1 MRKET
6 MKKDRA
12 WIEVNLKQLQK
23 NAEII
28 QKFLEE
34 GCELM
39 AVVKA
44 NAYGHGAVETAK
56 ALNAVGVCSFAVA
69 TIDEGIA
76 LRWEGI
82 CGKILILGY
91 TDPERAEELKKCEL
105 CQTIISLPYADA
117 LKRREQ
123 GLQAEVKIDTGMHR
137 QGVRWDQFRDL
148 KRLFLDPAFH
158 ICGMYTHFCA
168 ADSQEVQDILFTK
181 EQIGRFEEVV
191 KYLRSEQIPIPPL
204 HMQSSYGLAN
214 YPELVCD
221 YARIGILLYGSLSS
235 DRDEVRVEIPVKP
248 VMEIKARV
256 TSVREL
262 WEGEEAGYGRAFQA
276 ERKTKLAC
284 ISVGYA
290 DGLPRA
296 LSCGKGEVLVHGKR
310 VPLVGR
316 ICMDQALIDVT
327 EIEDVKEG
335 DVVTLVGHDG
345 EEEIRMSELA
355 DLAGTIANELFS
367 RLGSR
372 LKRIYHF

>member
-28 QKFLEE
+28 QKFLKE

-44 NAYGHGAVETAK
+44 NGYGHGAVETAK

-76 LRWEGI
+76 LRREGI

-91 TDPERAEELKKCEL
+91 TDPERAGELKKYEL

-123 GLQAEVKIDTGMHR
+123 GLQTEVKIDTGMHR
-137 QGVRWDQFRDL
+137 QGVRWDQLQDI

-168 ADSQEVQDILFTK
+168 ADSQEAQDMLFTK
-181 EQIGRFEEVV
+181 EQIRRFEEVV
-191 KYLRSEQIPIPPL
+191 KYLRSEQIPLPSL
-204 HMQSSYGLAN
+204 HMQSSYGLVN

-235 DRDEVRVEIPVKP
+235 GRDEVRVEIPVAP
-248 VMEIKARV
+248 AMEIKARV
-256 TSVREL
+256 TSVRKLE
-262 WEGEEAGYGRAFQA
+262 EGEQAGYGRAFQA

-335 DVVTLVGHDG
+335 DVVTLVGRDG
-345 EEEIRMSELA
+345 KEEIQMSELA
-355 DLAGTIANELFS
+355 DRADTIANELFS

>member
-28 QKFLEE
+28 QKFLKE

-44 NAYGHGAVETAK
+44 NGYGHGAVETAK

-76 LRWEGI
+76 LRREGI

-91 TDPERAEELKKCEL
+91 TDPERAGELKKYEL

-137 QGVRWDQFRDL
+137 QGVRWDQLQDI

-168 ADSQEVQDILFTK
+168 ADSQEAQDMLFTK
-181 EQIGRFEEVV
+181 EQIRRFEEVV
-191 KYLRSEQIPIPPL
+191 KYLRSEQIPLPSL
-204 HMQSSYGLAN
+204 HMQSSYGLVN

-235 DRDEVRVEIPVKP
+235 GRDEVRVEIPVSP

-262 WEGEEAGYGRAFQA
+262 EEGEQAGYGRAFQA

-290 DGLPRA
+290 DGLPRT

-335 DVVTLVGHDG
+335 DVVTLVGRDG
-345 EEEIRMSELA
+345 KEEIRMSELA
-355 DLAGTIANELFS
+355 DRAGTIANELFS

>member
-28 QKFLEE
+28 QKFLKE

-44 NAYGHGAVETAK
+44 NGYGHGAVETAK

-69 TIDEGIA
+69 TIDEGIV
-76 LRWEGI
+76 LRREGI

-91 TDPERAEELKKCEL
+91 TDPERAEELKKYEL
-105 CQTIISLPYADA
+105 CQAIISLPYADA

-137 QGVRWDQFRDL
+137 QGVRWDQLQDI

-168 ADSQEVQDILFTK
+168 ADSQEEQDMLFTK
-181 EQIGRFEEVV
+181 EQIRRFEEVV
-191 KYLRSEQIPIPPL
+191 KYLRSEQIPLPSL
-204 HMQSSYGLAN
+204 HMQSSYGLVN

-235 DRDEVRVEIPVKP
+235 GRDEVRVEIPVSP

-262 WEGEEAGYGRAFQA
+262 EEGEQAGYGRAFQA

-290 DGLPRA
+290 DGLPRT

-335 DVVTLVGHDG
+335 DVVTLVGRDG
-345 EEEIRMSELA
+345 KEEIRMSELA
-355 DLAGTIANELFS
+355 DRAGTIANELFS

>member
-28 QKFLEE
+28 QKFLKE

-44 NAYGHGAVETAK
+44 NGYGHGAVETAK

-76 LRWEGI
+76 LRREGI

-91 TDPERAEELKKCEL
+91 TDPERAGELKKYEL

-137 QGVRWDQFRDL
+137 QGVRWDQFRDI

-168 ADSQEVQDILFTK
+168 ADSQEEQDMLFTK
-181 EQIGRFEEVV
+181 EQIRRFEEVV
-191 KYLRSEQIPIPPL
+191 KYLRSEQIPLPSL
-204 HMQSSYGLAN
+204 HMQSSYGLVN

-235 DRDEVRVEIPVKP
+235 GRDEVRVEIPVSP

-262 WEGEEAGYGRAFQA
+262 EEGEQAGYGRAFQA

-290 DGLPRA
+290 DGLPRT

-335 DVVTLVGHDG
+335 DVVTLVGRDG
-345 EEEIRMSELA
+345 KEEIRMSELA
-355 DLAGTIANELFS
+355 DRAGTIANELFS

>member
-28 QKFLEE
+28 QKFLKE

-44 NAYGHGAVETAK
+44 NGYGHGAVETAK

-76 LRWEGI
+76 LRREGI

-91 TDPERAEELKKCEL
+91 TDPERAGELKKYEL

-137 QGVRWDQFRDL
+137 QGVRWDQLQDI

-168 ADSQEVQDILFTK
+168 ADSQEEQDMLFTK
-181 EQIGRFEEVV
+181 EQIRRFEEVV
-191 KYLRSEQIPIPPL
+191 KYLRSEQIPLPSL
-204 HMQSSYGLAN
+204 HMQSSYGLVN

-235 DRDEVRVEIPVKP
+235 GRDEVRVEIPVSP

-262 WEGEEAGYGRAFQA
+262 EEGEQAGYGRAFQA

-290 DGLPRA
+290 DGLPRT

-310 VPLVGR
+310 VSLVGR

-335 DVVTLVGHDG
+335 DVVTLVGRDG
-345 EEEIRMSELA
+345 KEEIRMSELA
-355 DLAGTIANELFS
+355 DRAGTIANELFS

>member
-28 QKFLEE
+28 QKFLKE

-44 NAYGHGAVETAK
+44 NGYGHGAVETAK

-76 LRWEGI
+76 LRREGI

-91 TDPERAEELKKCEL
+91 TDPERAGELKKYEL

-137 QGVRWDQFRDL
+137 QGVRWDQFRDI

-168 ADSQEVQDILFTK
+168 ADSQEAQDMLFTK
-181 EQIGRFEEVV
+181 EQIRRFEEVV
-191 KYLRSEQIPIPPL
+191 KYLRSEQIPLPSL
-204 HMQSSYGLAN
+204 HMQSSYGLVN

-235 DRDEVRVEIPVKP
+235 GRDEVRVEIPVSP

-262 WEGEEAGYGRAFQA
+262 EEGEQAGYGRAFQA

-335 DVVTLVGHDG
+335 DVVTLVGRDG
-345 EEEIRMSELA
+345 KEEIRMSELA
-355 DLAGTIANELFS
+355 DRAGTIANELFS

>member
-28 QKFLEE
+28 QKFLKE

-44 NAYGHGAVETAK
+44 NGYGHGAVETAK

-76 LRWEGI
+76 LRREGI

-91 TDPERAEELKKCEL
+91 TDPERAGELKKYEL

-123 GLQAEVKIDTGMHR
+123 GLQTEVKIDTGMHR
-137 QGVRWDQFRDL
+137 QGVRWDQLQDI
-148 KRLFLDPAFH
+148 KRLFLDLAFH

-168 ADSQEVQDILFTK
+168 ADSQEAQDMLFTK
-181 EQIGRFEEVV
+181 EQIRRFEEVV
-191 KYLRSEQIPIPPL
+191 KYLRSEQIPLPSL
-204 HMQSSYGLAN
+204 HMQSSYGLVN

-235 DRDEVRVEIPVKP
+235 GRDEVRVEIPVAP
-248 VMEIKARV
+248 AMEIKARV
-256 TSVREL
+256 TSVRKLE
-262 WEGEEAGYGRAFQA
+262 EGEQAGYGRAFQA

-284 ISVGYA
+284 ISGGYA

-335 DVVTLVGHDG
+335 DVVTLVGRDG
-345 EEEIRMSELA
+345 KEEIQMSELA
-355 DLAGTIANELFS
+355 DRADTIANELFS

>member
-28 QKFLEE
+28 QKFLKE

-44 NAYGHGAVETAK
+44 NGYGHGAVETAK

-76 LRWEGI
+76 LRREGI

-91 TDPERAEELKKCEL
+91 TDPERAGELKKYEL

-137 QGVRWDQFRDL
+137 QGVRWDQLQDI

-168 ADSQEVQDILFTK
+168 ADSQEAQDMLFTK
-181 EQIGRFEEVV
+181 EQIRRLEEVV
-191 KYLRSEQIPIPPL
+191 KYLRSEQIPLPSL
-204 HMQSSYGLAN
+204 HMQSSSGLVN

-235 DRDEVRVEIPVKP
+235 GRDEVRVEIPVSP
-248 VMEIKARV
+248 VMEIKARA

-262 WEGEEAGYGRAFQA
+262 EEGEQAGYGRAFQA

-335 DVVTLVGHDG
+335 DVVTLVGRDG
-345 EEEIRMSELA
+345 KEEIRMSELA
-355 DLAGTIANELFS
+355 DRAGTIANELFS

>member
-1 MRKET
+1 M
-6 MKKDRA
+6 
-12 WIEVNLKQLQK
+12 
-23 NAEII
+23 
-28 QKFLEE
+28 
-34 GCELM
+34 
-39 AVVKA
+39 
-44 NAYGHGAVETAK
+44 
-56 ALNAVGVCSFAVA
+56 
-69 TIDEGIA
+69 
-76 LRWEGI
+76 
-82 CGKILILGY
+82 
-91 TDPERAEELKKCEL
+91 
-105 CQTIISLPYADA
+105 
-117 LKRREQ
+117 
-123 GLQAEVKIDTGMHR
+123 QAEVKIDTGMHR
-137 QGVRWDQFRDL
+137 QGVRWDQLQDI

-168 ADSQEVQDILFTK
+168 ADSQEAQDMLFTK
-181 EQIGRFEEVV
+181 EQIRRFEEVV
-191 KYLRSEQIPIPPL
+191 KYLRSEQIPLPSL
-204 HMQSSYGLAN
+204 HMQSSYGLVN

-235 DRDEVRVEIPVKP
+235 GRDEVRVEIPVAP
-248 VMEIKARV
+248 AMEIKARV
-256 TSVREL
+256 TSVRKLE
-262 WEGEEAGYGRAFQA
+262 EGEQAGYGRAFQA

-335 DVVTLVGHDG
+335 DVVTLVGRDG
-345 EEEIRMSELA
+345 KEEIQMSELA
-355 DLAGTIANELFS
+355 DRAGTIANELFS

>member
-28 QKFLEE
+28 QKFLKE

-44 NAYGHGAVETAK
+44 NGYGHGAVETAK

-76 LRWEGI
+76 LRREGI

-91 TDPERAEELKKCEL
+91 TDPERAGELKKYEL

-137 QGVRWDQFRDL
+137 QGVRWDQFRDI

-168 ADSQEVQDILFTK
+168 ADSQEEQDMLFTK
-181 EQIGRFEEVV
+181 EQIRRFEEVV
-191 KYLRSEQIPIPPL
+191 KYLRSEQIPLPSL
-204 HMQSSYGLAN
+204 HMQSSYGLVN

-235 DRDEVRVEIPVKP
+235 GRDEVRVEIPVSP

-262 WEGEEAGYGRAFQA
+262 EEGEQAGYGRAFQA

-335 DVVTLVGHDG
+335 DVVTLVGRDG
-345 EEEIRMSELA
+345 KEEIRMSELA
-355 DLAGTIANELFS
+355 DRAGTIANELFS

>member
-28 QKFLEE
+28 QKFLKE

-76 LRWEGI
+76 LRREGI

-91 TDPERAEELKKCEL
+91 TDPERAEELKKYEL

-137 QGVRWDQFRDL
+137 QGVRWDQLQDI

-168 ADSQEVQDILFTK
+168 ADSQEAQDMLFTK
-181 EQIGRFEEVV
+181 EQIRRFEEVV
-191 KYLRSEQIPIPPL
+191 KYLRSEQIPLPSL
-204 HMQSSYGLAN
+204 HMQSSYGLVN

-235 DRDEVRVEIPVKP
+235 GRDEVRVEIPVAP
-248 VMEIKARV
+248 AMEIKARV

-262 WEGEEAGYGRAFQA
+262 EEGEQAGYGRAFQA

-335 DVVTLVGHDG
+335 AVVTLVGRDG
-345 EEEIRMSELA
+345 KEEIRMSELA
-355 DLAGTIANELFS
+355 DRADIIANELFS

>member
-28 QKFLEE
+28 QKFLKE

-44 NAYGHGAVETAK
+44 NGYGHGAVETAK

-69 TIDEGIA
+69 TIDEGIV
-76 LRWEGI
+76 LRREGI

-91 TDPERAEELKKCEL
+91 TDPERTEELKKYEL

-137 QGVRWDQFRDL
+137 QGVRWDQFRNL

-168 ADSQEVQDILFTK
+168 ADSQEAQDMLFTK
-181 EQIGRFEEVV
+181 EQIRRFEEVV
-191 KYLRSEQIPIPPL
+191 KYLRSEQIPLPSL
-204 HMQSSYGLAN
+204 HMQSSYGLVN

-235 DRDEVRVEIPVKP
+235 GRDEVRVEIPVAP
-248 VMEIKARV
+248 AMEIKARV

-262 WEGEEAGYGRAFQA
+262 EEGEQAGYGRAFQA

-335 DVVTLVGHDG
+335 DVVTLVGRDG
-345 EEEIRMSELA
+345 KEEIQMSELA
-355 DLAGTIANELFS
+355 DRAGTIANELFS

>member
-28 QKFLEE
+28 QKFLKE

-44 NAYGHGAVETAK
+44 NGYGHGAVETAK

-76 LRWEGI
+76 LRREGI

-91 TDPERAEELKKCEL
+91 TDPERAGELKKYEL

-137 QGVRWDQFRDL
+137 QGVRWDQLQDI

-168 ADSQEVQDILFTK
+168 ADSQEAQDMLFTK
-181 EQIGRFEEVV
+181 EQIRRFEEVV
-191 KYLRSEQIPIPPL
+191 KYLRSEQIPLPSL
-204 HMQSSYGLAN
+204 HMQSSYGLVN

-235 DRDEVRVEIPVKP
+235 GRDEVRVEIPVSP
-248 VMEIKARV
+248 VMEIKARA

-262 WEGEEAGYGRAFQA
+262 EEGEQAGYGRAFQA

-335 DVVTLVGHDG
+335 DVVTLVGRDG
-345 EEEIRMSELA
+345 KEEIRMSELA
-355 DLAGTIANELFS
+355 DRAGTIANELFS

>member
-28 QKFLEE
+28 QKFLKE

-44 NAYGHGAVETAK
+44 NGYGHGAVETAK

-76 LRWEGI
+76 LRREGI

-91 TDPERAEELKKCEL
+91 TDPERAGELKKYEL

-123 GLQAEVKIDTGMHR
+123 GLQTEVKIDTGMHR
-137 QGVRWDQFRDL
+137 QGVRWDQLQDI

-168 ADSQEVQDILFTK
+168 ADSQEAQDMLFTK
-181 EQIGRFEEVV
+181 EQIRRFEEVV
-191 KYLRSEQIPIPPL
+191 KYLRSEQIPLPSL
-204 HMQSSYGLAN
+204 HMQSSYGLVN

-235 DRDEVRVEIPVKP
+235 GRDEVRVEIPVAP
-248 VMEIKARV
+248 AMEIKARV
-256 TSVREL
+256 TSVRKLE
-262 WEGEEAGYGRAFQA
+262 EGEQAGYGRAFQA

-335 DVVTLVGHDG
+335 AVVTLVGRDG
-345 EEEIRMSELA
+345 KEEIRMSELA
-355 DLAGTIANELFS
+355 DRAGTIANELFS

>member
-28 QKFLEE
+28 QKFLKE

-44 NAYGHGAVETAK
+44 NGYGHGAVETAK

-69 TIDEGIA
+69 TIDEGIV
-76 LRWEGI
+76 LRREGI

-91 TDPERAEELKKCEL
+91 TDPERAGELKKYEL

-137 QGVRWDQFRDL
+137 QGVRWDQLQDI

-168 ADSQEVQDILFTK
+168 ADSQEAQDMLFTK
-181 EQIGRFEEVV
+181 EQIRRFEEVV
-191 KYLRSEQIPIPPL
+191 KYLRSEQIPLPSL
-204 HMQSSYGLAN
+204 HMQSSYGLVN

-235 DRDEVRVEIPVKP
+235 GRDEVRVEIPVSP

-262 WEGEEAGYGRAFQA
+262 EEGEQAGYGRAFQA

-290 DGLPRA
+290 DGLPRT

-310 VPLVGR
+310 VSLVGR

-335 DVVTLVGHDG
+335 DVVTLVGRDG
-345 EEEIRMSELA
+345 KEEIRMSELA
-355 DLAGTIANELFS
+355 DRAGTIANELFS

>member
-28 QKFLEE
+28 QKFLKE

-44 NAYGHGAVETAK
+44 NGYGHGAVETAK

-76 LRWEGI
+76 LRREGI

-91 TDPERAEELKKCEL
+91 TDPERAGELKKYEL

-137 QGVRWDQFRDL
+137 QGVRWDQFRDI

-168 ADSQEVQDILFTK
+168 ADSQEAQDMLFTK
-181 EQIGRFEEVV
+181 EQIRRFEEVV
-191 KYLRSEQIPIPPL
+191 KYLRSEQIPLPSL
-204 HMQSSYGLAN
+204 HMQSSYGLVN

-235 DRDEVRVEIPVKP
+235 GRDEVRVEIPVSP

-262 WEGEEAGYGRAFQA
+262 EEGEQAGYGRAFQA

-290 DGLPRA
+290 DGLPRT

-335 DVVTLVGHDG
+335 DVVTLVGRDG
-345 EEEIRMSELA
+345 KEEIRMSELA
-355 DLAGTIANELFS
+355 DRAGTIANELFS

>member
-28 QKFLEE
+28 QKFLKE

-44 NAYGHGAVETAK
+44 NGYGHGAVETAK

-76 LRWEGI
+76 LRREGI

-91 TDPERAEELKKCEL
+91 TDPERAGELKKYEL

-137 QGVRWDQFRDL
+137 QGVRWDQLQDI

-168 ADSQEVQDILFTK
+168 ADSQEAQDMLFTK
-181 EQIGRFEEVV
+181 EQIRRFEEVV
-191 KYLRSEQIPIPPL
+191 KYLRSEQIPLPSL
-204 HMQSSYGLAN
+204 HMQSSYGLVN

-235 DRDEVRVEIPVKP
+235 GRDEVRVEIPVSP

-262 WEGEEAGYGRAFQA
+262 EEGEQAGYGRAFQA

-335 DVVTLVGHDG
+335 DVVTLVGRDG
-345 EEEIRMSELA
+345 KEEIRMSELA
-355 DLAGTIANELFS
+355 DRAGTIANELFS

>member
-28 QKFLEE
+28 QKFLKE

-44 NAYGHGAVETAK
+44 NGYGHGAVETAK

-76 LRWEGI
+76 LRREGI

-91 TDPERAEELKKCEL
+91 TDPERAGELKKYEL

-137 QGVRWDQFRDL
+137 QGVRWDQLQDI

-168 ADSQEVQDILFTK
+168 ADSQEAQDMLFTK
-181 EQIGRFEEVV
+181 EQIRRFEEVV
-191 KYLRSEQIPIPPL
+191 KYLRSEQIPLPSL
-204 HMQSSYGLAN
+204 HMQSSYGLVN

-235 DRDEVRVEIPVKP
+235 GRDEVRVEIPVSP

-262 WEGEEAGYGRAFQA
+262 EEGEQAGYGRAFQA
-276 ERKTKLAC
+276 ERKTKLVC

-335 DVVTLVGHDG
+335 DVVTLVGRDG
-345 EEEIRMSELA
+345 KEEIRMSELA
-355 DLAGTIANELFS
+355 DRAGTIANELFS
-367 RLGSR
+367 CLGSR

>member
-28 QKFLEE
+28 QKFLKE

-44 NAYGHGAVETAK
+44 NGYGHGAVETAK

-76 LRWEGI
+76 LRREGI

-91 TDPERAEELKKCEL
+91 TDPERAEELKKYEL
-105 CQTIISLPYADA
+105 CQAIISLPYADA

-137 QGVRWDQFRDL
+137 QGVRWDQFRDI

-168 ADSQEVQDILFTK
+168 ADSQEAQDMLFTK
-181 EQIGRFEEVV
+181 EQIRRFEEVV
-191 KYLRSEQIPIPPL
+191 KYLRSEQIPLPSL
-204 HMQSSYGLAN
+204 HMQSSYGLVN

-235 DRDEVRVEIPVKP
+235 GRDEVRVEIPVSP

-262 WEGEEAGYGRAFQA
+262 EEGEQAGYGRAFQA

-335 DVVTLVGHDG
+335 DVVTLVGRDG
-345 EEEIRMSELA
+345 KEEIRMSELA
-355 DLAGTIANELFS
+355 DRAGTIANELFS